1 MWELLRRAA
10 FSVLALFVIS
20 FLVFLLTNV
29 VPGSPASAVLDVDT
43 PEEEILAWEREHN
56 LHLPVTEQYAIW
68 LRNTLSGDLGRS
80 FITDRDLA
88 DELAQTLPVTL
99 EWVFLGF
106 ALSVLMGVPL
116 GVLSALNPG
125 SWIDHAARVVAMTG
139 VSVPDYWVALM
150 LIAFVSVGLGLFPP
164 GGHVPLSAGLVPHLQ
179 TLALPVVTL
188 SLHYTAVMSRY
199 TRSSMLEVLSQDH
212 VRTARAMGLPRPR
225 VWLYALKNALP
236 PVVNV
241 GAMSFGFSFGHAL
254 FIEHVFGI
262 AGLSLSLLNAINELD
277 YPMIQLTVLV
287 ITTIFIAANLA
298 ADLINVLINPRLRR
312 ST

>member
-56 LHLPVTEQYAIW
+56 LHLPVTEQYVIW
-68 LRNTLSGDLGRS
+68 LRDTLSGNLGRS

-179 TLALPVVTL
+179 TLALPVLTL

-199 TRSSMLEVLSQDH
+199 TRSSMLESCR
-212 VRTARAMGLPRPR
+212 RTTCAPRGR
-225 VWLYALKNALP
+225 W
-236 PVVNV
+236 
-241 GAMSFGFSFGHAL
+241 GSHAPAC
-254 FIEHVFGI
+254 GC
-262 AGLSLSLLNAINELD
+262 
-277 YPMIQLTVLV
+277 T
-287 ITTIFIAANLA
+287 
-298 ADLINVLINPRLRR
+298 R
-312 ST
+312 